1 MLVASFVALAFLAL
15 PVIAVFARVSP
26 ARLVSQLGNPV
37 VTDALLVSLKT
48 TFAAQVLILA
58 LGTPAAVVLAR
69 RFRGREALVTLVE
82 LPLVLPPAVAGLG
95 LLAALGR
102 TGLLHT
108 SIPFTQAAV
117 VLAVTFVASP
127 LYIRSAIA
135 AFEAVDPNVVAAS
148 RTLGAGPVRTFFRV
162 VLPLAR
168 AGLAAGA
175 ALAFARGLGEFGATI
190 MFAGSLRG
198 VTQTLP
204 LAVYSEFDVDFDVA
218 LAVSALLIVV
228 SAALLVTLKSAAL
241 TLDISLPLRSFELE
255 LGLHV
260 ERTVALVGP
269 SGAGK
274 TSVLRIIA
282 GLTRAFGRVAL
293 DDDVWLD
300 SPHGVDRRPEERR
313 VGLVFQEYALFPH
326 LSVRA
331 NVAYAGRTR
340 STSCWSGFA

>member
-1 MLVASFVALAFLAL
+1 MRRDALVGGLVLVASFITLAFLAL
-15 PVIAVFARVSP
+15 PVIAVFARVTP
-26 ARLVSQLGNPV
+26 AKLVSQLGNPV
-37 VTDALLVSLKT
+37 VTDASLVSLKT
-48 TFAAQVLILA
+48 TLVAQALILV
-58 LGTPAAVVLAR
+58 LGTPTAVVLAR

-117 VLAVTFVASP
+117 VLAVAFVASP
-127 LYIRSAIA
+127 LYVRSAIA
-135 AFEAVDPNVVAAS
+135 AFEAVDANVVAAS

-168 AGLAAGA
+168 GGLAAGA

-228 SAALLVTLKSAAL
+228 SAALLVTLKWL
-241 TLDISLPLRSFELE
+241 PSL
-255 LGLHV
+255 
-260 ERTVALVGP
+260 
-269 SGAGK
+269 
-274 TSVLRIIA
+274 
-282 GLTRAFGRVAL
+282 
-293 DDDVWLD
+293 
-300 SPHGVDRRPEERR
+300 
-313 VGLVFQEYALFPH
+313 
-326 LSVRA
+326 
-331 NVAYAGRTR
+331 
-340 STSCWSGFA
+340 STSRFRFAASS